1 MKVSMKYAGRSAL
14 LDISGGAKLLQMA
27 PNLAR
32 QQVSFDGS
40 LNRPIEFREAI
51 SALHDIVINDLRF
64 QPRDKTAYQQW
75 LLEQRARERTIRQTA
90 MDQKRRDIAS
100 GIVDKP
106 TAELKKAHA
115 DALKRYWSARKTLDK
130 RLRKENEAL
139 WRKLMPYDPVITVAE
154 DVVFFE
160 CFSVD
165 QSSYGCLTVD
175 RGDGF
180 GESGQT
186 QLGTTNVDYSWD
198 LYDSFQSL
206 RTYRQ
211 TRFQID
217 PAAFEVSTSGG
228 GNQHREEKIDLPSGW
243 LSGFVR
249 LQSAMAMPMRKVTLP
264 RSTMYSLLAFLKR
277 NKAKTSPRA
286 IRFELR
292 ENETPRLVLEPWG
305 NTIEAIG
312 ATYQGLPT
320 EPIRVW
326 GRRRLLTLSRLLP
339 LADSVDVYL
348 LGTGLP
354 SFWVVQMGPMR
365 LTLGLSGWTTNDWS
379 AGSSIDMLMPPQKP
393 EPTLVA
399 SVAELLSNRLVGT
412 LDEVT
417 RHAGVPSEL
426 ASSALNQ
433 LALRGQVIY
442 DLHAGQYRWRSVLPI
457 ALSDKEIGPAH
468 PELQAAEALIR
479 AGKAEVQEAMA
490 GPRGGIILTGRV
502 EATLCET
509 LVDGDGVIRRGKCL
523 CKWHRKT
530 GIRNGPCRHI
540 QALRMRHEHQTRAKI
555 SQA

>member
-40 LNRPIEFREAI
+40 LNKPIEFREAI

-75 LLEQRARERTIRQTA
+75 LLQQRSRERTIRQSA

-106 TAELKKAHA
+106 TADLKTAHA
-115 DALKRYWSARKTLDK
+115 DALKRYWTARKTLDK

-139 WRKLMPYDPVITVAE
+139 WRRLMPYDPVITVAE

-217 PAAFEVSTSGG
+217 PRAFEVSTSDGG
-228 GNQHREEKIDLPSGW
+228 DQHREEKIDLPHGW

-249 LQSAMAMPMRKVTLP
+249 LQAAMAMPMRKVTIP
-264 RSTMYSLLAFLKR
+264 VATMYSLLAFLKR
-277 NKAKTSPRA
+277 NKARTSPRA

-292 ENETPRLVLEPWG
+292 ENEAPRLVLEPWEK
-305 NTIEAIG
+305 TIEVAG
-312 ATYQGLPT
+312 TNYQGAPT

-339 LADSVDVYL
+339 LADAVDVYL

-354 SFWVVQMGPMR
+354 SFWVVRMGPMR

-379 AGSSIDMLMPPQKP
+379 AGSAIDMLMPPQKP

-399 SVAELLSNRLVGT
+399 SVAELLSNRLGGT

-417 RHAGVPSEL
+417 RHAQVPSSL
-426 ASSALNQ
+426 ASSSLNE

-442 DLHAGQYRWRSVLPI
+442 DLHAGLYRWRSILPM

-468 PELQAAEALIR
+468 PELQAAESLIR
-479 AGKAEVQEAMA
+479 TGKADVREAIA
-490 GPRGGIILTGRV
+490 GPRGGIILTGDV
-502 EATLCET
+502 ESTPCET

-523 CKWHRKT
+523 CSWHRKA

-540 QALRMRHEHQTRAKI
+540 QALRMRHDQQIHAEAPRA
-555 SQA
+555 